1 MPKTKSAK
9 KALRGSKRKREMNL
23 ERRGK
28 LNAVLK
34 AFRKS
39 VAAGKLEEAAKQLP
53 AVYKQ
58 LDKSA
63 KTNLIKKGNASRLK
77 SRLSKKVAVKK

>member
-23 ERRGK
+23 ERRDK
-28 LNAVLK
+28 LNTVLK
-34 AFRKS
+34 SFRKL
-39 VAAGKLEEAAKQLP
+39 VVAGKMEEAAKQLP
-53 AVYKQ
+53 AVYKE

-63 KTNLIKKGNASRLK
+63 KTNLIKKGNADRLK
-77 SRLSKKVAVKK
+77 SRLSKKVAAKK

>member
-9 KALRGSKRKREMNL
+9 KALRGSKRKHEMNL